1 MTNCV
6 DCNKFNTIKQR
17 IQWIDRMR
25 GLAILSVVVQH
36 LTNYMDNSFV
46 YAKLI
51 GISNM
56 AVFFFVSGY
65 ILEKTA
71 HIESYGD
78 AMRFLR
84 KKTIQLALPLI
95 VWQLVCYRYFFS
107 TDWQPLGIADVL
119 SVFTQPKLWFLL
131 TLYGYMFA
139 FVAYRLVCR
148 IKIASGGVK
157 VLFWLLPQLLLL
169 TLWRKTGEFHLSA
182 LYLPYFAFGV
192 IVSSMGK
199 ENWLADKRIGTL
211 SMLAI
216 CLATCF
222 WTSGHTSVVNV
233 AIKLVVSVAV
243 IQIVYLI
250 CSEMEWG
257 NKANRFAQK
266 CGRDSLAIYI
276 LHWIFLPLSPY
287 HYLLPQNELI
297 GMYLTTVFA
306 LIIAYVCCWIYSLV
320 GKFPILKL
328 IMFGQK

>member
-148 IKIASGGVK
+148 IKIASGG
-157 VLFWLLPQLLLL
+157 
-169 TLWRKTGEFHLSA
+169 
-182 LYLPYFAFGV
+182 
-192 IVSSMGK
+192 
-199 ENWLADKRIGTL
+199 
-211 SMLAI
+211 
-216 CLATCF
+216 
-222 WTSGHTSVVNV
+222 
-233 AIKLVVSVAV
+233 
-243 IQIVYLI
+243 
-250 CSEMEWG
+250 
-257 NKANRFAQK
+257 
-266 CGRDSLAIYI
+266 
-276 LHWIFLPLSPY
+276 
-287 HYLLPQNELI
+287 
-297 GMYLTTVFA
+297 
-306 LIIAYVCCWIYSLV
+306 
-320 GKFPILKL
+320 
-328 IMFGQK
+328 